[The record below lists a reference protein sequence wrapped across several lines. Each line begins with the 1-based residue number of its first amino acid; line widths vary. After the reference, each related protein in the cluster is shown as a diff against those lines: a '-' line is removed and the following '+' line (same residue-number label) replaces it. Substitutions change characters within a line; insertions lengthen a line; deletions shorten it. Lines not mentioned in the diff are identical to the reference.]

1 MMRLKNLLLSA
12 AAALSLHLSCAEEA
26 PECFS
31 YNETTQSINRTI
43 DGEISSYDIITQPPS
58 NQIISEPVID
68 FVNETHALATEP
80 LPGNISVTR
89 VPRYCVD
96 PGIAYSYH
104 GDEWTRGIYFAVDLD
119 PTEAIETLNHEIGHL
134 QPGGSKNEVMAELN
148 MFEQRTM
155 AYLLFTN
162 TEEDIFKWAYGNY
175 GIDSYLS
182 DMSDA
187 VDDLP
192 GSGTPRYNN
201 ADIFLLVHLS
211 DPSMDFRT
219 LRDQIVQ
226 SDAAGTLE
234 YDIQQT
240 ANDFWERYDI
250 IRYDNNPLA
259 RRADLVLVMATAFVR
274 ELGRS
279 FGEDMAQQYIA
290 AQAFFPYESWERIPV
305 VGLEER
311 VCYMTADNSDPQ
323 QGCELQVGSEGIF
336 CEQPRSVDFC
346 CIGLDGD
353 RIYKSIVHTE
363 GGCLV
368 SENIPP
374 EMILNGLLWPAVD
387 WLMITSE
394 QELPLDE
401 LCR

>member
-1 MMRLKNLLLSA
+1 MMYLRNLLLSVA
-12 AAALSLHLSCAEEA
+12 AAISLPLSCAEEA

-31 YNETTQSINRTI
+31 HNETTQFINRAT
-43 DGEISSYDIITQPPS
+43 DGEIPSYDTITQLPS
-58 NQIISEPVID
+58 NQIISEAVID
-68 FVNETHALATEP
+68 LVNETHALGTEP

-89 VPRYCVD
+89 VPRYCVE
-96 PGIAYSYH
+96 PGIAYSYY

-211 DPSMDFRT
+211 DPSMDFRR

-311 VCYMTADNSDPQ
+311 VCYMTADNSDQQ
-323 QGCELQVGSEGIF
+323 QGCELQVVSEHIF

-346 CIGLDGD
+346 CIGMDGQE
-353 RIYKSIVHTE
+353 IFKSIVHTE
-363 GGCLV
+363 GGRMV
-368 SENIPP
+368 SENIPS
-374 EMILNGLLWPAVD
+374 EIILNGLLWPAVD

-401 LCR
+401 QCR